1 MKKIIPSFLTIL
13 NLICGCFAIALAFQ
27 FQFEAVLILV
37 CLGNFFDF
45 FDGFTARALNSV
57 TNFGKHLDS
66 ITDVITSGVVPGI
79 VVFQLFKLSGNK
91 VSDFEVLI
99 FGYDLI
105 FSLSPISFIAFLITI
120 GSAIRLSKFN
130 TSIGNDEFIG
140 LPTPANA
147 IFFSSL
153 PVLINSELFIES
165 KEIFLNNYF
174 LISSILFS
182 VFLMNAQFRLFS
194 LNISIKDFKSNIYQ
208 AILIIIS
215 IPILFY
221 FQLGGFAVVVLVY
234 LLLNIIRNLW
244 SIF

>member
-37 CLGNFFDF
+37 CLGNLFDF
-45 FDGFTARALNSV
+45 LDGFTARALNSV

-66 ITDVITSGVVPGI
+66 ITDVITSGVIPG
-79 VVFQLFKLSGNK
+79 VVVYQLFKLSGNK

-99 FGYDLI
+99 FGYDLT
-105 FSLSPISFIAFLITI
+105 FSLSPISFIAFIITI

-147 IFFSSL
+147 IFFSAL

-194 LNISIKDFKSNIYQ
+194 LNISFKDFKSNIYQ
-208 AILIIIS
+208 FILIIIS

-234 LLLNIIRNLW
+234 LLLNIVRNLW

>member
-45 FDGFTARALNSV
+45 LDGFAARALNSV

-66 ITDVITSGVVPGI
+66 ITDVITSGVVPG
-79 VVFQLFKLSGNK
+79 VVVYQLFKLSGNK

-99 FGYDLI
+99 FGYDLT
-105 FSLSPISFIAFLITI
+105 FSLSPISFIAFIITI

-130 TSIGNDEFIG
+130 TSIGSDEFIG
-140 LPTPANA
+140 LPPPANA
-147 IFFSSL
+147 IFFSAL
-153 PVLINSELFIES
+153 PVLINSELFLES

-194 LNISIKDFKSNIYQ
+194 LNISFKNFKSNIYQ
-208 AILIIIS
+208 FILIIIS

-221 FQLGGFAVVVLVY
+221 FQLGGFTIVVLVY
-234 LLLNIIRNLW
+234 LLLNIVRNLW

>member
-1 MKKIIPSFLTIL
+1 MKKIIPSFLTII

-37 CLGNFFDF
+37 CLGNIFDF
-45 FDGFTARALNSV
+45 LDGFAARALNSV

-66 ITDVITSGVVPGI
+66 ITDVITSGVVPGV

-105 FSLSPISFIAFLITI
+105 FSLSPISFIAFIITI

-147 IFFSSL
+147 IFFSAL

-165 KEIFLNNYF
+165 KGVFLNNYF
-174 LISSILFS
+174 LITSILLS
-182 VFLMNAQFRLFS
+182 LFLMNAQFRLFS
-194 LNISIKDFKSNIYQ
+194 LNISFKDFKSNIYPV
-208 AILIIIS
+208 ILIIIS

-234 LLLNIIRNLW
+234 LLLNIVRNLW

>member
-13 NLICGCFAIALAFQ
+13 NLICGCLAIALAFQ

-45 FDGFTARALNSV
+45 LDGLTARALNAV

-66 ITDVITSGVVPGI
+66 ITDVVTSGVVPG
-79 VVFQLFKLSGNK
+79 VVVYQLFKLSGNK
-91 VSDFEVLI
+91 VSDFEILF

-105 FSLSPISFIAFLITI
+105 FSLSPISFMAFIITI
-120 GSAIRLSKFN
+120 GSAIRLSRFN
-130 TSIGNDEFIG
+130 TSIENDEFIG

-147 IFFSSL
+147 IFFAAL
-153 PVLINSELFIES
+153 PVLINSDFLIES
-165 KEIFLNNYF
+165 KGVFLNNYF
-174 LISSILFS
+174 LIISVLFS

-194 LNISIKDFKSNIYQ
+194 LKISFNDFKSNIYQ
-208 AILIIIS
+208 SILVLIS
-215 IPILFY
+215 IPILYY
-221 FQLGGFAVVVLVY
+221 FQLGGFVIIILVY

>member
-37 CLGNFFDF
+37 CLGNIFDF
-45 FDGFTARALNSV
+45 LDGFAARALNSV

-66 ITDVITSGVVPGI
+66 ITDVITSGVVPGV

-99 FGYDLI
+99 FGYDLT
-105 FSLSPISFIAFLITI
+105 FSLSLISFIAFIITI

-147 IFFSSL
+147 IFFSAL

-174 LISSILFS
+174 LITSILFS

-194 LNISIKDFKSNIYQ
+194 LNISFEDFKSNIYQ
-208 AILIIIS
+208 FSLIIIS

>member
-45 FDGFTARALNSV
+45 LDGFAARALNSV
-57 TNFGKHLDS
+57 TKFGKHLDS
-66 ITDVITSGVVPGI
+66 ITDVITSGVVPGV

-99 FGYDLI
+99 FGYDLT
-105 FSLSPISFIAFLITI
+105 FSLSLISFIAFLITI

-147 IFFSSL
+147 IFFSAL

-174 LISSILFS
+174 LITSILFS

-194 LNISIKDFKSNIYQ
+194 LSISFEDFKSNIYQ
-208 AILIIIS
+208 FSLIIIS

>member
-1 MKKIIPSFLTIL
+1 MKKIIPSFLTVL

-45 FDGFTARALNSV
+45 LDGFTARALNSV

-66 ITDVITSGVVPGI
+66 ITDVITSGVIPG
-79 VVFQLFKLSGNK
+79 VVVYQLFKLSGNK

-99 FGYDLI
+99 FGYDLT
-105 FSLSPISFIAFLITI
+105 FSLSPISFIAFIITI

-147 IFFSSL
+147 IFFSAL

-194 LNISIKDFKSNIYQ
+194 LNISFKDFKSNIYQ
-208 AILIIIS
+208 FILIIIS

>member
-45 FDGFTARALNSV
+45 LDGFAARALNSV

-130 TSIGNDEFIG
+130 TSIGNDEFVG

-147 IFFSSL
+147 IFFSAL

-194 LNISIKDFKSNIYQ
+194 LNISFKDFKSNIYQ
-208 AILIIIS
+208 VILIIIS

-234 LLLNIIRNLW
+234 LLLNIVRNLW

>member
-45 FDGFTARALNSV
+45 LDGFAARALNSV

-66 ITDVITSGVVPGI
+66 ITDVITSGVVPGV

-105 FSLSPISFIAFLITI
+105 FSLSLISFIAFLITI

-147 IFFSSL
+147 IFFSAL

-174 LISSILFS
+174 LITSILFS

-194 LNISIKDFKSNIYQ
+194 LNISFKDFKSNIYQ
-208 AILIIIS
+208 FSLIIIS

>member
-37 CLGNFFDF
+37 CLGNLFDF
-45 FDGFTARALNSV
+45 LDGLSARVLNSV

-66 ITDVITSGVVPGI
+66 ITDVITSGVVPG
-79 VVFQLFKLSGNK
+79 VVVYQLFKLSGNK

-105 FSLSPISFIAFLITI
+105 FSLSPISFIAFFITI
-120 GSAIRLSKFN
+120 GSAVRLSKFN

-147 IFFSSL
+147 IFFTAL
-153 PVLINSELFIES
+153 PVLIDSELLLES
-165 KEIFLNNYF
+165 KGIFLNNYF
-174 LISSILFS
+174 LITSILFS
-182 VFLMNAQFRLFS
+182 LFLMNAKFRLFS
-194 LNISIKDFKSNIYQ
+194 LKISLKDFKSNIYQ

-215 IPILFY
+215 IPILY
-221 FQLGGFAVVVLVY
+221 HFQLGGFAIIILIY
-234 LLLNIIRNLW
+234 LLLNIVRNLW
-244 SIF
+244 SVF

>member
-1 MKKIIPSFLTIL
+1 MKKVIPSFLTIL

-37 CLGNFFDF
+37 CLGNLFDF
-45 FDGFTARALNSV
+45 LDGFAARALNSV
-57 TNFGKHLDS
+57 TKFGKHLDS
-66 ITDVITSGVVPGI
+66 ITDVITSGVVPG
-79 VVFQLFKLSGNK
+79 VVVYQLFKLSGNK

-99 FGYDLI
+99 FGYDLT
-105 FSLSPISFIAFLITI
+105 FSLSPISFIAFIITI

-130 TSIGNDEFIG
+130 TSIGSDEFIG

-147 IFFSSL
+147 RFFSAL
-153 PVLINSELFIES
+153 PVLINSELFLES

-174 LISSILFS
+174 LITSILFS

-194 LNISIKDFKSNIYQ
+194 LNISFKNFKSNIYQ
-208 AILIIIS
+208 FILIIIS

-221 FQLGGFAVVVLVY
+221 FQLGGFTIVVLVY
-234 LLLNIIRNLW
+234 LLLNIVRNLW

>member
-45 FDGFTARALNSV
+45 LDGFTARALNSV

-99 FGYDLI
+99 FGYDLT
-105 FSLSPISFIAFLITI
+105 FSLSPISFIAFIITI

-147 IFFSSL
+147 IFFSAL
-153 PVLINSELFIES
+153 PVLINSELFIGS

-174 LISSILFS
+174 LITSILFS

-194 LNISIKDFKSNIYQ
+194 LNISFKDFKSSIYQ
-208 AILIIIS
+208 IILIIIS

>member
-13 NLICGCFAIALAFQ
+13 NLVCGCLAIALAFQ

-37 CLGNFFDF
+37 CLGVFFDF
-45 FDGFTARALNSV
+45 LDGLAARALDSV

-79 VVFQLFKLSGNK
+79 IVYQLFKLSGNK
-91 VSDFEVLI
+91 VSDFEVYI

-120 GSAIRLSKFN
+120 ASAIRLSKYN
-130 TSIGNDEFIG
+130 TLTRSDEFIG

-147 IFFSSL
+147 IFFASL
-153 PVLINSELFIES
+153 PVLINSEILIES

-174 LISSILFS
+174 LIGSVISSVI
-182 VFLMNAQFRLFS
+182 LMNSPFRLFS
-194 LNISIKDFKSNIYQ
+194 FKVPFKDFQSNVYQ
-208 AILIIIS
+208 ILLILIS
-215 IPILFY
+215 IPVLFY
-221 FQLGGFAVVVLVY
+221 FNLEGFTIIVLIY

-244 SIF
+244 SVF

>member
-45 FDGFTARALNSV
+45 LDGFAARALNSV

-99 FGYDLI
+99 FGYDLT
-105 FSLSPISFIAFLITI
+105 FSLSPISFIAFLITV

-130 TSIGNDEFIG
+130 TSIGNDEFVG

-147 IFFSSL
+147 IFFSAL

-174 LISSILFS
+174 LITSIFFS

-194 LNISIKDFKSNIYQ
+194 LNISFKDFKSNIYQ

-234 LLLNIIRNLW
+234 LLLNIVRNLW

>member
-13 NLICGCFAIALAFQ
+13 NLICGCFAISLAFQ

-45 FDGFTARALNSV
+45 LDGFTARALNSV

-99 FGYDLI
+99 FGYDLT

-130 TSIGNDEFIG
+130 TSIGNDEFVG

-194 LNISIKDFKSNIYQ
+194 LNISFKDFKSNIYQ
-208 AILIIIS
+208 VILIIIS

>member
-37 CLGNFFDF
+37 CLGNIFDF
-45 FDGFTARALNSV
+45 LDGFAARALNSV

-66 ITDVITSGVVPGI
+66 ITDVITSGVVPGV

-147 IFFSSL
+147 IFFSAL

-165 KEIFLNNYF
+165 KGVFLNNYF
-174 LISSILFS
+174 LITSILLS
-182 VFLMNAQFRLFS
+182 LFLMNAQFRLFS
-194 LNISIKDFKSNIYQ
+194 LNISFKDFKSNIYQ

-234 LLLNIIRNLW
+234 LLLNIVRNLW

>member
-13 NLICGCFAIALAFQ
+13 NLICGCFAISLAFQ

-45 FDGFTARALNSV
+45 LDGFTARALNSV

-130 TSIGNDEFIG
+130 TSIGNDEFVG

-194 LNISIKDFKSNIYQ
+194 LNISFKDFKSNIYQ

-234 LLLNIIRNLW
+234 LLLNIVRNLW

>member
-13 NLICGCFAIALAFQ
+13 NLICGCLAIALAFQ

-45 FDGFTARALNSV
+45 LDGLTARALNAV

-66 ITDVITSGVVPGI
+66 ITDVVTSGVVPG
-79 VVFQLFKLSGNK
+79 VVVYQLFKLSGNK
-91 VSDFEVLI
+91 VSDFDILF

-105 FSLSPISFIAFLITI
+105 FSLSPISFMAFIITI

-130 TSIGNDEFIG
+130 TLIENDEFIG

-147 IFFSSL
+147 IFFAAL
-153 PVLINSELFIES
+153 PVLINSDLLTES
-165 KEIFLNNYF
+165 KGIFLNNYF
-174 LISSILFS
+174 LIIAVLFS

-194 LNISIKDFKSNIYQ
+194 LKISFNNIKSNIYQ
-208 AILIIIS
+208 LILVLIS
-215 IPILFY
+215 IPILYY
-221 FQLGGFAVVVLVY
+221 FQLGGFVIIILVY

>member
-45 FDGFTARALNSV
+45 LDGFAARALNSV
-57 TNFGKHLDS
+57 TKFGKHLDS
-66 ITDVITSGVVPGI
+66 ITDVITSGVVPGV

-99 FGYDLI
+99 FGYDLT
-105 FSLSPISFIAFLITI
+105 FSLSLISFIAFLITI

-147 IFFSSL
+147 IFFSAL

-174 LISSILFS
+174 LITSILFS

-194 LNISIKDFKSNIYQ
+194 LNISFEDFKSNIYQ
-208 AILIIIS
+208 FSLIIIS

>member
-1 MKKIIPSFLTIL
+1 MKKIIPSILTIL
-13 NLICGCFAIALAFQ
+13 NLICGCLAIALAFQ

-45 FDGFTARALNSV
+45 LDGLAARALNAV

-66 ITDVITSGVVPGI
+66 ITDVVTSGVVPG
-79 VVFQLFKLSGNK
+79 VVVYQLFKLSGNK
-91 VSDFEVLI
+91 VSDFEILF

-105 FSLSPISFIAFLITI
+105 FSLSPISFIAFIITI

-130 TSIGNDEFIG
+130 ISNKNDEFVG

-147 IFFSSL
+147 IFFAAL
-153 PVLINSELFIES
+153 PVLINSDLLIES
-165 KEIFLNNYF
+165 KGIFLNNYF
-174 LISSILFS
+174 LIISVLFS

-194 LNISIKDFKSNIYQ
+194 LKISFNNIKSNIYQ
-208 AILIIIS
+208 FILVLIS
-215 IPILFY
+215 IPILYY
-221 FQLGGFAVVVLVY
+221 FQLGGFVLIILVY

>member
-1 MKKIIPSFLTIL
+1 MKKIIPSILTIL
-13 NLICGCFAIALAFQ
+13 NLICGCLAIALTFQ

-45 FDGFTARALNSV
+45 LDGLAARALNAV

-66 ITDVITSGVVPGI
+66 ITDVVTSGVVPG
-79 VVFQLFKLSGNK
+79 VVVYQLFKLSGNK
-91 VSDFEVLI
+91 VSDFEILF

-105 FSLSPISFIAFLITI
+105 FSLSPISFIAFIITI

-130 TSIGNDEFIG
+130 ISNKNDEFVG

-147 IFFSSL
+147 IFFAAL
-153 PVLINSELFIES
+153 PVLINSDLLIES
-165 KEIFLNNYF
+165 KGIFLNNYF
-174 LISSILFS
+174 LIISVLFS

-194 LNISIKDFKSNIYQ
+194 LKFSFNNIKSNIYQ
-208 AILIIIS
+208 FILVLIS
-215 IPILFY
+215 IPILYY
-221 FQLGGFAVVVLVY
+221 FQLGGFVLIILAY

>member
-1 MKKIIPSFLTIL
+1 MKKVIPSFLTIL

-37 CLGNFFDF
+37 CLGNLFDF
-45 FDGFTARALNSV
+45 LDGFAARALNSV

-66 ITDVITSGVVPGI
+66 ITDVITSGLVPGI

-147 IFFSSL
+147 IFFSAL

-194 LNISIKDFKSNIYQ
+194 LNISFKNFKSNIYQ
-208 AILIIIS
+208 IILIIIS

-221 FQLGGFAVVVLVY
+221 FQLGGFTIVVLVY
-234 LLLNIIRNLW
+234 LLLNIVRNLW

>member
-1 MKKIIPSFLTIL
+1 MKKVIPSFLTIL

-37 CLGNFFDF
+37 CLGNLFDF
-45 FDGFTARALNSV
+45 LDGFAARALNSV
-57 TNFGKHLDS
+57 TKFGKHLDS
-66 ITDVITSGVVPGI
+66 ITDVITSGLVPGI

-120 GSAIRLSKFN
+120 GSAVRLSKFN

-147 IFFSSL
+147 IFFSAL

-174 LISSILFS
+174 LITSIFFS

-194 LNISIKDFKSNIYQ
+194 LNISFYNFKSNIYQ
-208 AILIIIS
+208 VILIIIS

-221 FQLGGFAVVVLVY
+221 LQLGGFAVVVLVY
-234 LLLNIIRNLW
+234 LLLNIVRNLW

>member
-45 FDGFTARALNSV
+45 LDGFAARALNSV

-66 ITDVITSGVVPGI
+66 ITDVITSGVVPGV

-99 FGYDLI
+99 FGYDLT
-105 FSLSPISFIAFLITI
+105 FSLSLISFIAFLITI

-147 IFFSSL
+147 IFFSAL

-194 LNISIKDFKSNIYQ
+194 LNISFKDFKSNIYQ

-234 LLLNIIRNLW
+234 LLLNIVRNLW

>member
-1 MKKIIPSFLTIL
+1 MKKIIPSFLTVL

-45 FDGFTARALNSV
+45 LDGFTARALNSV

-99 FGYDLI
+99 FGYDLT
-105 FSLSPISFIAFLITI
+105 FSLSPISFIAFLITV

-130 TSIGNDEFIG
+130 TSIGNDEFVG

>member
-1 MKKIIPSFLTIL
+1 MKKIIPSFLTVL

-27 FQFEAVLILV
+27 FQFEAVLVLV

-45 FDGFTARALNSV
+45 LDGFAARALNSV

-66 ITDVITSGVVPGI
+66 ITDVITSGVVPG
-79 VVFQLFKLSGNK
+79 VVVYQLFKLSGNK

-99 FGYDLI
+99 FGYDLT
-105 FSLSPISFIAFLITI
+105 FSLSPISFIAFIITI

-147 IFFSSL
+147 IFFSAL
-153 PVLINSELFIES
+153 PVLFNSELFLES

-194 LNISIKDFKSNIYQ
+194 LNISFKNFKSNIYQ
-208 AILIIIS
+208 FILIIIS

>member
-45 FDGFTARALNSV
+45 LDGFAARALNSV

-66 ITDVITSGVVPGI
+66 ITDVITSGVVPGV

-99 FGYDLI
+99 FGYDLT
-105 FSLSPISFIAFLITI
+105 FSLSLISFIAFLITI

-147 IFFSSL
+147 IFFSAL

-194 LNISIKDFKSNIYQ
+194 LNISFKDFKSNIYQ

>member
-1 MKKIIPSFLTIL
+1 MKKIIPSFLTII

-37 CLGNFFDF
+37 CLGNLFDF
-45 FDGFTARALNSV
+45 LDGFAARALNSV

-66 ITDVITSGVVPGI
+66 ITDVITSGVVPGV

-99 FGYDLI
+99 FGYDLT
-105 FSLSPISFIAFLITI
+105 FSLSLISFIAFLITI

-147 IFFSSL
+147 IFFSAL

-194 LNISIKDFKSNIYQ
+194 LNISFEDFKSNIYQ
-208 AILIIIS
+208 FSLIIIS

-221 FQLGGFAVVVLVY
+221 FQLGGFAVVVLLY

>member
-1 MKKIIPSFLTIL
+1 MKKVIPSFLTIL
-13 NLICGCFAIALAFQ
+13 NLICGCFAIVLAFQ

-37 CLGNFFDF
+37 CLGNLFDF
-45 FDGFTARALNSV
+45 LDGFTARALNSV

-66 ITDVITSGVVPGI
+66 ITDVITSGVVPG
-79 VVFQLFKLSGNK
+79 VVVYQLFKLSGNK

-99 FGYDLI
+99 FGYDLT
-105 FSLSPISFIAFLITI
+105 FSLSPISFIAFIITI

-130 TSIGNDEFIG
+130 SSIGNDEFIG

-147 IFFSSL
+147 IFFSAL
-153 PVLINSELFIES
+153 PVLINSELFVES

-174 LISSILFS
+174 LITSIVFS

-194 LNISIKDFKSNIYQ
+194 LNISFKDFKSSIYQ
-208 AILIIIS
+208 FSLIIIS

-221 FQLGGFAVVVLVY
+221 FQIGGFAVVVLVY
-234 LLLNIIRNLW
+234 LLLNIVRNLW

>member
-45 FDGFTARALNSV
+45 LDGFAARALNSV

-66 ITDVITSGVVPGI
+66 ITDVITSGVVPGV

-91 VSDFEVLI
+91 VSDFEVFI
-99 FGYDLI
+99 FEYDLT
-105 FSLSPISFIAFLITI
+105 FSLSLISFVAFLITI

-130 TSIGNDEFIG
+130 TSIGNNEFVG

-147 IFFSSL
+147 IFFSAL

-194 LNISIKDFKSNIYQ
+194 LNISFKDFKSNIYQ
-208 AILIIIS
+208 VILIIIS

-234 LLLNIIRNLW
+234 LLLNIVRNLW

>member
-45 FDGFTARALNSV
+45 LDGFVARALNSV

-99 FGYDLI
+99 FGYDLT

-130 TSIGNDEFIG
+130 TSIGNDEFVG

-182 VFLMNAQFRLFS
+182 VFLMNTQFRLFS
-194 LNISIKDFKSNIYQ
+194 LNISFKDFKSNIYQ

-221 FQLGGFAVVVLVY
+221 FQLGGFAVVILVY
-234 LLLNIIRNLW
+234 LLLNIVRNLW

>member
-45 FDGFTARALNSV
+45 LDGFAARALNSV

-66 ITDVITSGVVPGI
+66 ITDVITSGVVPGV

-91 VSDFEVLI
+91 VSDFEVFI
-99 FGYDLI
+99 FEYDLT
-105 FSLSPISFIAFLITI
+105 FSLSLISFVAFLITI

-130 TSIGNDEFIG
+130 TSIGNNEFVG

-147 IFFSSL
+147 IFFSAL

-174 LISSILFS
+174 LIASILFS

-194 LNISIKDFKSNIYQ
+194 LNISFKDFKSNIYQ
-208 AILIIIS
+208 VILIIIS

-234 LLLNIIRNLW
+234 LLLNIVRNLW

>member
-45 FDGFTARALNSV
+45 FDGLVARALDAV

-66 ITDVITSGVVPGI
+66 ITDVITSGVVPG
-79 VVFQLFKLSGNK
+79 VVVYQLFKLSGNK
-91 VSDFEVLI
+91 VSDFEFLI

-105 FSLSPISFIAFLITI
+105 FSLSTISFIAFIITI

-130 TSIGNDEFIG
+130 NTIGDNEFIG

-147 IFFSSL
+147 IFFAAL
-153 PVLINSELFIES
+153 PVLINSELLVDS
-165 KEIFLNNYF
+165 KEVFLNNYF
-174 LISSILFS
+174 LITSVFIS
-182 VFLMNAQFRLFS
+182 VFLMNAQFKFFS
-194 LNISIKDFKSNIYQ
+194 LKILYKDFKSNIYPI
-208 AILIIIS
+208 ILIVIS

-221 FQLGGFAVVVLVY
+221 FELGGFAIIILVY

>member
-1 MKKIIPSFLTIL
+1 MKKVIPSFLTIL

-45 FDGFTARALNSV
+45 LDGFAARALNSV
-57 TNFGKHLDS
+57 TKFGKHLDS
-66 ITDVITSGVVPGI
+66 ITDVITSGVVPG
-79 VVFQLFKLSGNK
+79 VVVYQLFKLSGNK

-99 FGYDLI
+99 FGYDLT

-147 IFFSSL
+147 IFFSAL

-174 LISSILFS
+174 LISSIFFS

-194 LNISIKDFKSNIYQ
+194 LNISFKDFKSNIYPV
-208 AILIIIS
+208 ILIIIS

-234 LLLNIIRNLW
+234 LLLNIVRNLW